1 MPCRNLAIARF
12 WHGRTGGILVGM
24 DLDAYVGARH
34 DAWQRLEVL
43 VGKRRLTGEESDEM
57 LRLYT
62 EVSTDLSTLR
72 SVNPDPALVR
82 YLSALLS
89 RARIHT
95 AGARTGSWSALG
107 HFLTATFPA
116 ALYRM
121 RWWWIGVTV
130 ACVLFGFAIG
140 WYALNNPEV
149 YAAQMTPGQID
160 AYVNTDFENY
170 YSEYPHHE
178 FATLV
183 WTNNA
188 WVAAQC
194 IAMGVLGVPVIY
206 VLFQNMLNVGIAGGL
221 MAEHGRLDLFFGL
234 ILPHGILELTAI
246 FVAGGVGLRLFWSW
260 IEPGTMTRMQSFARE
275 GRTAIAVALGL
286 VLVLLV
292 SGIIEGFVTPSGL
305 PTWAR
310 ISIGVLAQALFL
322 AYVFV
327 LGRRAVLAGET
338 GDLDSRARGDDTPVA
353 A

>member
-1 MPCRNLAIARF
+1 
-12 WHGRTGGILVGM
+12 M

-34 DAWQRLEVL
+34 DAWRRLETL
-43 VGKRRLTGEESDEM
+43 VGRRRLSGAESDEL

-72 SVNPDPALVR
+72 SVNPDPELVR
-82 YLSALLS
+82 YLSGLLS

-95 AGARTGSWSALG
+95 AGSRTGSWSALG
-107 HFLTATFPA
+107 RFLAVTFPA
-116 ALYRM
+116 ALYRL
-121 RWWWIGVTV
+121 RWWWIGVLVLNV
-130 ACVLFGFAIG
+130 AFAFAVG
-140 WYALNNPEV
+140 WYAHANPEV
-149 YAAQMTPGQID
+149 YTSQLTPGQID

-170 YSEYPHHE
+170 YSEYPHGE

-188 WVAAQC
+188 WVAAQA
-194 IAMGVLGVPVIY
+194 IALGVLGAPVIY
-206 VLFQNMLNVGIAGGL
+206 VLFMNMVNVGVAGAL
-221 MAEHGRLDLFFGL
+221 MATYDRLDLFFGL
-234 ILPHGILELTAI
+234 ILPHGLLELTAI

-260 IEPGTMTRMQSFARE
+260 IEPGSMTRLQSFARE

-292 SGIIEGFVTPSGL
+292 SGLIEGFVTPSGL

-310 ISIGVLAQALFL
+310 ISIGVLAELAFF

-327 LGRRAVLAGET
+327 LGRRAVRAGET
-338 GDLDSRARGDDTPVA
+338 GDIGAAERGYYAPVSA
-353 A
+353 

>member
-1 MPCRNLAIARF
+1 
-12 WHGRTGGILVGM
+12 M

-34 DAWQRLEVL
+34 EAWRRLEVL
-43 VGKRRLTGEESDEM
+43 VAQRRLSGAESDEL

-62 EVSTDLSTLR
+62 EVATDLSTLR

-82 YLSALLS
+82 YLSSLLS

-95 AGARTGSWSALG
+95 AGARSGSWSALG
-107 HFLTATFPA
+107 RFLVATFPA

-121 RWWWIGVTV
+121 RWWWIGVMAVNV
-130 ACVLFGFAIG
+130 AFAFAVG
-140 WYALNNPEV
+140 WYAFTHPEV
-149 YAAQMTPGQID
+149 YSSQLTPAQID

-170 YSEYPHHE
+170 YSEFPRQE

-188 WVAAQC
+188 WVAAQA
-194 IAMGVLGVPVIY
+194 IAMGVLGLPVVY
-206 VLFQNMLNVGIAGGL
+206 VLFMNMMNVGVAGAL
-221 MAEHGRLDLFFGL
+221 MAAHDRLDLFFGL

-260 IEPGTMTRMQSFARE
+260 VEPGALSRVQSFARE
-275 GRTAIAVALGL
+275 GRSAIAVALGL

-292 SGIIEGFVTPSGL
+292 SGVIEGFVTPSGL

-310 ISIGVLAQALFL
+310 IAIGVVAELVFL

-338 GDLDSRARGDDTPVA
+338 GDIGAAARGDYAPVRA
-353 A
+353 

>member
-1 MPCRNLAIARF
+1 
-12 WHGRTGGILVGM
+12 M

-34 DAWQRLEVL
+34 GAWRRLEVL
-43 VGKRRLTGEESDEM
+43 VAQRRLTGAESDEL

-62 EVSTDLSTLR
+62 EVATDLSTLR

-82 YLSALLS
+82 YLSSLLS

-95 AGARTGSWSALG
+95 AGVRSGSWSALG
-107 HFLTATFPA
+107 RFLVATFPA

-121 RWWWIGVTV
+121 RWWWLGVMAVSV
-130 ACVLFGFAIG
+130 AFAFAVG
-140 WYALNNPEV
+140 WYAFTHPEV
-149 YAAQMTPGQID
+149 YSSQLTPGQID

-170 YSEYPHHE
+170 YSEYPHAE

-188 WVAAQC
+188 WVAAQA
-194 IAMGVLGVPVIY
+194 IAMGVLGLPVVY
-206 VLFQNMLNVGIAGGL
+206 VLFMNVINVGVAGAL
-221 MAEHGRLDLFFGL
+221 MAAHDRLDLFFGL

-260 IEPGTMTRMQSFARE
+260 VDPGPLTRVQSFARE
-275 GRTAIAVALGL
+275 GRSAIAVALGL
-286 VLVLLV
+286 VLVFLV
-292 SGIIEGFVTPSGL
+292 SGVIEGFVTPSGL

-310 ISIGVLAQALFL
+310 ISIGVVAELVFL

-338 GDLDSRARGDDTPVA
+338 GDIGAAERGDYVPVSA
-353 A
+353 

>member
-1 MPCRNLAIARF
+1 
-12 WHGRTGGILVGM
+12 M

-34 DAWQRLEVL
+34 ESWRRLETL
-43 VGKRRLTGEESDEM
+43 VGRRRLTGAESDEL

-95 AGARTGSWSALG
+95 AGSRTGSWGALG
-107 HFLTATFPA
+107 RFLAVTFPA
-116 ALYRM
+116 ALYRL
-121 RWWWIGVTV
+121 RWWWIGV
-130 ACVLFGFAIG
+130 AVLNVVFAFAVG
-140 WYALNNPEV
+140 WYAHANPQV
-149 YAAQMTPGQID
+149 YTSQLTPGQID

-170 YSEYPHHE
+170 YSEYPHGE

-188 WVAAQC
+188 WVAAQA
-194 IAMGVLGVPVIY
+194 IAFGVLGAPVVY
-206 VLFQNMLNVGIAGGL
+206 VLFMNMLNVGVAGAL
-221 MAEHGRLDLFFGL
+221 MAAYDRLDLFFGL
-234 ILPHGILELTAI
+234 ILPHGLLELTAI

-260 IEPGTMTRMQSFARE
+260 IEPGPMTRLQSFARE

-292 SGIIEGFVTPSGL
+292 SGLIEGFVTPSGL

-310 ISIGVLAQALFL
+310 VSIGVVAEMAFL

-327 LGRRAVLAGET
+327 LGRRAVRAGET
-338 GDLDSRARGDDTPVA
+338 GDIGEADRGDYAPVA

>member
-1 MPCRNLAIARF
+1 MS
-12 WHGRTGGILVGM
+12 TGILINM
-24 DLDAYVGARH
+24 DVDAFVGARH
-34 DAWQRLEVL
+34 EAWQRLEVL
-43 VGKRRLTGEESDEM
+43 VGQRRLSGAESDEL

-72 SVNPDPALVR
+72 TVNPDPTLVR

-95 AGARTGSWSALG
+95 AGARSGSWATVA
-107 HFLTATFPA
+107 HFLVAGFPA

-121 RWWWIGVTV
+121 RYWWISTALLCV
-130 ACVLFGFAIG
+130 AFGFAVG
-140 WYALNNPEV
+140 WYAWANPEV
-149 YAAQMTPGQID
+149 YTSQLTPGQID

-188 WVAAQC
+188 WVAAQA
-194 IAMGVLGVPVIY
+194 IAMGVLGLPVIY
-206 VLFQNMLNVGIAGGL
+206 VLFSNMMNVGIGGAL

-234 ILPHGILELTAI
+234 ILPHGLLELTAV

-260 IEPGTMTRMQSFARE
+260 IDPGPRTRLQAFAQE
-275 GRTAIAVALGL
+275 GRTAIGVALGL

-310 ISIGVLAQALFL
+310 ITIGVVALLTFL

-327 LGRRAVLAGET
+327 LGRRAALVGET
-338 GDLDSRARGDDTPVA
+338 GDIVAEARGDHAPLAT
-353 A
+353 

>member
-1 MPCRNLAIARF
+1 
-12 WHGRTGGILVGM
+12 M

-34 DAWQRLEVL
+34 GAWRRLEEL
-43 VGKRRLTGEESDEM
+43 VSRRRLTGAQADEL

-62 EVSTDLSTLR
+62 EVSTDLSTIR
-72 SVNPDPALVR
+72 SVNPDPTLVR

-95 AGARTGSWSALG
+95 AGARRGSWSALG

-121 RWWWIGVTV
+121 RWWWLSVTAVCV
-130 ACVLFGFAIG
+130 AFAFAAG
-140 WYALNNPEV
+140 WYVLAHPEV
-149 YAAQMTPGQID
+149 YTSSMTPAQID

-170 YSEYPHHE
+170 YSEFPHHE
-178 FATLV
+178 FAAVV

-194 IAMGVLGVPVIY
+194 IAMGALGLPVLY
-206 VLFQNMLNVGIAGGL
+206 LLFQNVLNVAIAGAL

-234 ILPHGILELTAI
+234 ILPHGLLELTGI
-246 FVAGGVGLRLFWSW
+246 FVAGGVGLRLFWAW
-260 IEPGTMTRMQSFARE
+260 VDPGPQPRLRSFSQE
-275 GRTAIAVALGL
+275 GRTAIGIALGL
-286 VLVLLV
+286 VLVFLV

-310 ISIGVLAQALFL
+310 IAIGVLALGAFL

-327 LGRRAVLAGET
+327 PGRRAALAGET
-338 GDLDSRARGDDTPVA
+338 GDIAAADRGDAVPVA
-353 A
+353 G

>member
-1 MPCRNLAIARF
+1 MGPLYGER
-12 WHGRTGGILVGM
+12 GILIPM

-43 VGKRRLTGEESDEM
+43 VAQRRLSGAESDEL

-62 EVSTDLSTLR
+62 EVSTDLSTVR
-72 SVNPDPALVR
+72 SINPDPALVR

-95 AGARTGSWSALG
+95 AGARSGSWGVL
-107 HFLTATFPA
+107 HRFLVVTFPA
-116 ALYRM
+116 ALYRL
-121 RWWWIGVTV
+121 RWWWIAVTV
-130 ACVLFGFAIG
+130 ACVGFGFAVG
-140 WYALNNPEV
+140 WYAHAHPEV
-149 YAAQMTPGQID
+149 YTSQLTPAQID
-160 AYVNTDFENY
+160 AYVNTDFANY

-194 IAMGVLGVPVIY
+194 IAFGVLGLPVVY
-206 VLFQNMLNVGIAGGL
+206 VLFQNVMGVGVAGAL
-221 MAEHGRLDLFFGL
+221 MASHDRLDLFFGL

-260 IEPGTMTRMQSFARE
+260 IEPGPLTRVQSFARE
-275 GRTAIAVALGL
+275 GRTAISVALGL

-310 ISIGVLAQALFL
+310 ISIGVIAQAVFL

-338 GDLDSRARGDDTPVA
+338 GDIDSRARGDYAPVA
-353 A
+353 G

>member
-1 MPCRNLAIARF
+1 
-12 WHGRTGGILVGM
+12 M

-43 VGKRRLTGEESDEM
+43 VGRRRLSGEQSDEL

-62 EVSTDLSTLR
+62 EVSTDLSTIR

-95 AGARTGSWSALG
+95 AGARRGSWSALG

-121 RWWWIGVTV
+121 RWWWLSV
-130 ACVLFGFAIG
+130 AAVSILFAVAVG

-149 YAAQMTPGQID
+149 YTSQLTPAQID

-188 WVAAQC
+188 WVAAQA
-194 IAMGVLGVPVIY
+194 IAFGVLGAPVIY
-206 VLFQNMLNVGIAGGL
+206 VLFANMQGVGVAGAL
-221 MAEHGRLDLFFGL
+221 MAEHDRLDLFFGL

-260 IEPGTMTRMQSFARE
+260 IDPGPRTRLQSFAQE
-275 GRTAIAVALGL
+275 GRTAIGVALGL
-286 VLVLLV
+286 VLVFLV
-292 SGIIEGFVTPSGL
+292 SGIIEGFVTPSAL

-310 ISIGVLAQALFL
+310 ISIGVLAQIAFL
-322 AYVFV
+322 AYVFI
-327 LGRRAVLAGET
+327 LGRRAALAGES
-338 GDLDSRARGDDTPVA
+338 GDIDVSARGDYVPVA
-353 A
+353 G